1 VFGHNYLG
9 VRGENFKAI
18 FGKQSNGLMSY
29 QYAGQEMLKSIPLPN
44 FWRAPVSN
52 DNGSLMQQ
60 RYAQW
65 KLASL
70 YVTTKSRDRFEDCSP
85 KVEELAH
92 SVKITYTYHMPTTP
106 QSSCKL
112 TYEVFGDGT
121 IQTTLS
127 YDPVKELGDMPEFGV
142 MFKLDADYD
151 ILKWYGL
158 GSQETYADRKSGA
171 KLGLY
176 ENHVKDNMAEYLV
189 PQECGNKCG
198 VRCAKV
204 VDRKG
209 RGMLF
214 FGDELSFSALP
225 YTPHEVENAA
235 HAYEL
240 PEVHYTVVRVAKA
253 QMGIGG
259 DDSWGAKVHPEYLLD
274 VSQPLEFTFCFRGI

>member
-1 VFGHNYLG
+1 
-9 VRGENFKAI
+9 
-18 FGKQSNGLMSY
+18 
-29 QYAGQEMLKSIPLPN
+29 
-44 FWRAPVSN
+44 
-52 DNGSLMQQ
+52 
-60 RYAQW
+60 
-65 KLASL
+65 
-70 YVTTKSRDRFEDCSP
+70 
-85 KVEELAH
+85 VEELAH

-106 QSSCKL
+106 ASSCRL

-127 YDPVKELGDMPEFGV
+127 YDPVRELGDMPEFGV

-158 GSQETYADRKSGA
+158 GPQETYADRKSGA
-171 KLGLY
+171 KLGIY

-204 VDRKG
+204 TDKKG
-209 RGMLF
+209 RGMMF

-235 HAYEL
+235 HVYEL

-253 QMGIGG
+253 QMGVGG

-274 VSQPLEFTFCFRGI
+274 VSQPLTFTFCFRGI